1 MTPNSSRGNL
11 YLIGFSG
18 TGKTIS
24 GTKAAE
30 KLRLPFVDMDE
41 LIEYRVGKSIP
52 EIFESDGEATFRKME
67 TDLLLELADKPSR
80 VVSTGG
86 GVPIVDRNRE
96 IMSSSGFI
104 ILLTAEVETLRE
116 RLASTNNKGRNLRP
130 LIGEE
135 VDPSR
140 IESMLE
146 QRRYAYGCA
155 NGTVATDGKS
165 HTQVGSAVADLW
177 IRLRGQSSPPDE
189 Q

>member
-1 MTPNSSRGNL
+1 MPNTSRGNL

-30 KLRLPFVDMDE
+30 KLQLPFVDMDE
-41 LIEYRVGKSIP
+41 LIEYRVGKSIS
-52 EIFESDGEATFRKME
+52 EIFETDGEPAFRQME
-67 TDLLLELADKPSR
+67 TDLLTELSTKPSR

-86 GVPIVDRNRE
+86 GVPTIARNRE
-96 IMSSSGFI
+96 IMSSSGI
-104 ILLTAEVETLRE
+104 IVLLTAEIETLRE
-116 RLASTNNKGRNLRP
+116 RLESTTSKGRNVRP
-130 LIGEE
+130 LIGTE
-135 VDPSR
+135 VNTAH

-146 QRRYAYGCA
+146 QRSYAYGCA

-165 HTQVGSAVADLW
+165 HAEVGKAVAQIW
-177 IRLRGQSSPPDE
+177 VKLRSQTPAPDA